1 MTGSN
6 RSQSYSTF
14 KNTPILS
21 VLDSRRLAVAEVLYH
36 RHPEQLEIVEARITR
51 HAFSASGQH
60 LASIDPRL
68 HAHVRRDG
76 SYPPN
81 IRYQRSLAGKV
92 LSSDSV
98 DAGRNYQLDDALSR
112 PALSLSATGVKR
124 TWAYLANQPADR
136 VSTVTEHTEAGAG
149 KVIERFIWATPS
161 ASQQALNLI
170 GRCVRHYDT
179 GGLHQRSALSINGAV
194 LYESR
199 RLLRGDSQANWQGTD
214 EQAWN
219 ALLDTDALTH
229 QYQLDATDTLITQI
243 DPQLHRQRIAYDR
256 LGLQKASWLRLNGQ
270 VEQPVVIAQ
279 HYSESGQLLRKEQG
293 NGVLSTFTYD
303 PCDLRLVGVR
313 VERPAGHRL
322 GAQRL
327 QDLRYSYDPAGNV
340 TAVED
345 TAQATRFWRNQQVP
359 AQSRFVYDSLYQLV
373 SASGRECASHSR
385 QGAPSTPMLLDDG
398 AVTLYTRTYQ
408 YDRAGN
414 LVRLRHSAPASGNN
428 YTRHITVAT
437 SSNRA
442 VPGELSEDP
451 NQVDCLFDAAGH
463 QLHLRPGQPL
473 SWTPRGQ
480 LQSVTALRREGQM
493 PDDERYQY
501 TADGQRISKRASAQG
516 GAQQQT
522 RRTVYLR
529 DLELHTQHVGETLT
543 QQWQTISVG
552 APGSG
557 QLRALLWTQG
567 KPDGVDNGA
576 LRYSYDDLI
585 GSGGLEVDGEGAL
598 ISREEY
604 YPFGGTAV
612 WAARNELEACYKTV
626 RYSGK
631 ECDAS
636 GLYYYGHRYYQP
648 WACRWLSADP
658 AGTID
663 GLNLFRMVRNNPM
676 TLRDADGLEPSG
688 AQQPNG
694 LYAPKLR
701 TGASRNRKDA
711 SIAETPADIY
721 DFPTLHAQPVPLRDV
736 LSDGSQASELLVT
749 DLLAPQKV
757 SASAAYK
764 ATITN
769 LQGGGQLLFGALK
782 MTDQGR
788 SYNALVVT
796 DPSAAHPVAAS
807 EYAYWAPQGGYVDIP
822 IHPSQGQ
829 PELVITPGFSGCTL
843 AVDQMDGQTLRVRH
857 VQGFKEDDEYNNLS
871 SGEHGLGMV
880 NAMEYFDYGYHQ
892 DSTGATIENIQATAF
907 MRYDRSARQWSIHH
921 QNQMNPP
928 GISKIENTTTGLF
941 KKQVTRQVT
950 ARFSKTARVIS
961 NHKIALKTA

>member
-1 MTGSN
+1 MTKSN
-6 RSQSYSTF
+6 RSQLYSTF
-14 KNTPILS
+14 KNTPMLS
-21 VLDSRRLAVAEVLYH
+21 VLDGRGLSVAEVLYH
-36 RHPEQLEIVEARITR
+36 RHPEQLETHEARITR

-60 LASIDPRL
+60 LTSIDPRL
-68 HAHVRRDG
+68 HAQARRDG
-76 SYPPN
+76 SSTPN

-92 LSSDSV
+92 LSCDSV
-98 DAGRNYQLDDALSR
+98 DAGRHYQLDDALSR

-124 TWAYLANQPADR
+124 TWAYLADQPANR
-136 VSTVTEHTEAGAG
+136 VSTLTEHTEPGTG
-149 KVIERFIWATPS
+149 KVIERFVWAAPS
-161 ASQQALNLI
+161 DSLQALNLS
-170 GRCVRHYDT
+170 GRCVMHYDT

-194 LYESR
+194 LCESR
-199 RLLRGDSQANWQGTD
+199 RLLRGDSEANWQGTD

-219 ALLDTDALTH
+219 TLLEPEEFTH

-279 HYSESGQLLRKEQG
+279 HYAESGQLLRKEQG

-303 PCDLRLVGVR
+303 PCDLRLVGLD

-327 QDLRYSYDPAGNV
+327 QALRYSYDPVGNV
-340 TAVED
+340 TAVQD
-345 TAQATRFWRNQQVP
+345 TAQATRFWRNQRVP

-385 QGAPSTPMLLDDG
+385 QGSPGKPMLLDDG

-437 SSNRA
+437 HSNRA

-451 NQVDCLFDAAGH
+451 SQVDCLFDAAGQ

-473 SWTPRGQ
+473 SWTSSGQ

-501 TADGQRISKRASAQG
+501 TADRQRISKRASAQG
-516 GAQQQT
+516 GTQQQT

-529 DLELHTQHVGETLT
+529 DVELHTQHVGDILT

-552 APGSG
+552 APGNG

-585 GSGGLEVDGEGAL
+585 GSGGLEVDGEGGL

-676 TLRDADGLEPSG
+676 TLRDADGLEPTG
-688 AQQPNG
+688 AQKSDG
-694 LYAPKLR
+694 LYEPALR
-701 TGASRNRKDA
+701 TGKSRDRQGASYPEPPTD
-711 SIAETPADIY
+711 IAVVL
-721 DFPTLHAQPVPLRDV
+721 TLNAHPVPLRDV
-736 LSDGSQASELLVT
+736 LSDASQASEPLVT
-749 DLLAPQKV
+749 DLFNAQKMPI
-757 SASAAYK
+757 SADDEAK
-764 ATITN
+764 MKN

-782 MTDQGR
+782 VSDQGR
-788 SYNALVVT
+788 SFNALT
-796 DPSAAHPVAAS
+796 IIDPSAGQPMAAS

-829 PELVITPGFSGCTL
+829 PELLFTPGFSGCTL
-843 AVDQMDGQTLRVRH
+843 AVDQINAQTLRVRH
-857 VQGFKEDDEYNNLS
+857 VQGGKENEEYNELS
-871 SGEHGLGMV
+871 DTEHGRGMV
-880 NAMEYFDYGYHQ
+880 NAMEYIDYGFHQ
-892 DSTGATIENIQATAF
+892 DSAGNTVVNTMGSAF
-907 MRYDRSARQWSIHH
+907 MRYDRSTRQWGIHH
-921 QNQMNPP
+921 QSLLNIPT
-928 GISKIENTTTGLF
+928 IAKVENKTTGFF
-941 KKQVTRQVT
+941 KKEVIRQVKT
-950 ARFSKTARVIS
+950 LFSKASRVVNHQKIS
-961 NHKIALKTA
+961 LKAA

>member
-6 RSQSYSTF
+6 RSQWY
-14 KNTPILS
+14 
-21 VLDSRRLAVAEVLYH
+21 
-36 RHPEQLEIVEARITR
+36 
-51 HAFSASGQH
+51 
-60 LASIDPRL
+60 
-68 HAHVRRDG
+68 
-76 SYPPN
+76 
-81 IRYQRSLAGKV
+81 
-92 LSSDSV
+92 
-98 DAGRNYQLDDALSR
+98 
-112 PALSLSATGVKR
+112 
-124 TWAYLANQPADR
+124 
-136 VSTVTEHTEAGAG
+136 STVTEHTEAGAG

-179 GGLHQRSALSINGAV
+179 GGLHQRSALSVNGTV
-194 LYESR
+194 LCESR

-270 VEQPVVIAQ
+270 GEQPVVIAQ

-303 PCDLRLVGVR
+303 PCDLRLVGVC

-345 TAQATRFWRNQQVP
+345 AAQATRFWRNQQVP

-516 GAQQQT
+516 GTQQQT

-567 KPDGVDNGA
+567 KPDDVDNGA

-604 YPFGGTAV
+604 YPSGGTAV
-612 WAARNELEACYKTV
+612 WAAR
-626 RYSGK
+626 
-631 ECDAS
+631 
-636 GLYYYGHRYYQP
+636 
-648 WACRWLSADP
+648 
-658 AGTID
+658 
-663 GLNLFRMVRNNPM
+663 
-676 TLRDADGLEPSG
+676 
-688 AQQPNG
+688 
-694 LYAPKLR
+694 
-701 TGASRNRKDA
+701 
-711 SIAETPADIY
+711 
-721 DFPTLHAQPVPLRDV
+721 
-736 LSDGSQASELLVT
+736 SELRPATRPFAIRARSATPVACIT
-749 DLLAPQKV
+749 TATAMTSRGPVAGLAPTRP
-757 SASAAYK
+757 A
-764 ATITN
+764 
-769 LQGGGQLLFGALK
+769 
-782 MTDQGR
+782 
-788 SYNALVVT
+788 
-796 DPSAAHPVAAS
+796 PSMA
-807 EYAYWAPQGGYVDIP
+807 
-822 IHPSQGQ
+822 
-829 PELVITPGFSGCTL
+829 
-843 AVDQMDGQTLRVRH
+843 
-857 VQGFKEDDEYNNLS
+857 
-871 SGEHGLGMV
+871 
-880 NAMEYFDYGYHQ
+880 
-892 DSTGATIENIQATAF
+892 
-907 MRYDRSARQWSIHH
+907 
-921 QNQMNPP
+921 
-928 GISKIENTTTGLF
+928 
-941 KKQVTRQVT
+941 
-950 ARFSKTARVIS
+950 
-961 NHKIALKTA
+961 